1 MSYLYTVHRIF
12 PPLRDPWT
20 QDPPNL
26 LFHYRTQETGK
37 DKGPASVMAGLG
49 TQQARAGLGGTGPR
63 DLVPSTGKLEPVG
76 WQI

>member
-37 DKGPASVMAGLG
+37 DKGPASVKVG
-49 TQQARAGLGGTGPR
+49 TKFTCTDGATEA
-63 DLVPSTGKLEPVG
+63 
-76 WQI
+76 